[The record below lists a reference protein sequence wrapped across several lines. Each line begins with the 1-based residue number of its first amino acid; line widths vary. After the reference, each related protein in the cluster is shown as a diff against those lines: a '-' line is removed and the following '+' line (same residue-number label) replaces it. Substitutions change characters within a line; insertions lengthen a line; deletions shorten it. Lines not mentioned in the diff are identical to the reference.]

1 MIVSQCLVCWFAKLV
16 IRPVF
21 DFGQKFV
28 FLIPSGLPWPVYVD
42 IKLNTSSPGQ
52 YLLGITI
59 L

>member
-1 MIVSQCLVCWFAKLV
+1 MSNTTVSQCLVCWFAKLV

-42 IKLNTSSPGQ
+42 IKLNTSSQ
-52 YLLGITI
+52 VNIY
-59 L
+59 